1 MKRFT
6 LVVGMLVLVAAFYV
20 QAADQ
25 TKHDMPGMTGMTAKE
40 TAKTVSVTGEI
51 VDMGCYLAEGAHGEQ
66 HKSCATMCL
75 SGGMPMGLLTSDGK
89 LYLLTMSHD
98 NADPFNSA
106 KKMAAEQ
113 VTITGVMEER
123 NGVKALQ
130 VNEIKSTAAEQPAKA
145 APKQG

>member
-1 MKRFT
+1 MKRIT
-6 LVVGMLVLVAAFYV
+6 LALGVLLLLAAAISV

-25 TKHDMPGMTGMTAKE
+25 TKTATKE
-40 TAKTVSVTGEI
+40 APKTVSLTGEI
-51 VDMGCYLAEGAHGEQ
+51 VDMGCYLSEGAHGEQ
-66 HKSCATMCL
+66 HKSCATMCIN
-75 SGGMPMGLLTSDGK
+75 GGMPMGLLTSDGK

-113 VTITGVMEER
+113 VTITGVLEER
-123 NGVKALQ
+123 NGMKALQ
-130 VNEIKSTAAEQPAKA
+130 VNELKTAAAAEPAK

>member
-1 MKRFT
+1 MKRIT
-6 LVVGMLVLVAAFYV
+6 LAVGVLLLLAAAITV
-20 QAADQ
+20 QAGDETKADP
-25 TKHDMPGMTGMTAKE
+25 KAAPKE
-40 TAKTVSVTGEI
+40 APKTVSVTGEI

-106 KKMAAEQ
+106 KKMAAEK

-123 NGVKALQ
+123 NGVKALE
-130 VNEIKSTAAEQPAKA
+130 VNEVKTAAAEPAKA